1 MKRFTLLNILLPL
14 FLWNGNAQVI
24 NQNQQSVN
32 LNLPVIEKPVYITK
46 YRTVYVEK
54 PRVRK
59 ALSAPVVLLDYL
71 TVFPRD
77 LGFYDNHPNSIIS
90 NINKQSLYGKN
101 NWRLPTAEELKLMES
116 FADEIGLGDDIYMAS
131 CHANGQVRLVST
143 GANSVSTEE
152 LIKSNCAYR
161 FNNLLW
167 SACNGL
173 IDPSNKSEVYAQGVL
188 YGRFNNRVNIPKD
201 RVDGPTVELG
211 VKMTL
216 SQFEKSQIP
225 AGWRLPTKQEFL
237 QMLSDSE
244 HITALL
250 VGGNYAYVLV
260 TNDDIGHTLPLNI
273 TTYPSRFH
281 AGATTMEVYAYYLV
295 QEGVVKIEWSR
306 PVDTSSPDG
315 YWRLTT
321 LMEGDAMKL
330 LIDEYTE
337 FTPSWSQLAY
347 VRLVRDL

>member
-1 MKRFTLLNILLPL
+1 
-14 FLWNGNAQVI
+14 
-24 NQNQQSVN
+24 
-32 LNLPVIEKPVYITK
+32 
-46 YRTVYVEK
+46 
-54 PRVRK
+54 
-59 ALSAPVVLLDYL
+59 
-71 TVFPRD
+71 
-77 LGFYDNHPNSIIS
+77 
-90 NINKQSLYGKN
+90 
-101 NWRLPTAEELKLMES
+101 
-116 FADEIGLGDDIYMAS
+116 
-131 CHANGQVRLVST
+131 
-143 GANSVSTEE
+143 
-152 LIKSNCAYR
+152 
-161 FNNLLW
+161 
-167 SACNGL
+167 
-173 IDPSNKSEVYAQGVL
+173 
-188 YGRFNNRVNIPKD
+188 
-201 RVDGPTVELG
+201 
-211 VKMTL
+211 MTL

>member
-1 MKRFTLLNILLPL
+1 
-14 FLWNGNAQVI
+14 
-24 NQNQQSVN
+24 
-32 LNLPVIEKPVYITK
+32 
-46 YRTVYVEK
+46 
-54 PRVRK
+54 
-59 ALSAPVVLLDYL
+59 
-71 TVFPRD
+71 
-77 LGFYDNHPNSIIS
+77 
-90 NINKQSLYGKN
+90 
-101 NWRLPTAEELKLMES
+101 MES

-131 CHANGQVRLVST
+131 CHANGQLRLVST

-173 IDPSNKSEVYAQGVL
+173 IDPSNKSEVYAQGVWYRRL
-188 YGRFNNRVNIPKD
+188 NDSPKD
-201 RVDGPTVELG
+201 SALGPTVELG

-237 QMLSDSE
+237 QMLSDSKN
-244 HITALL
+244 ITAWL
-250 VGGNYAYVLV
+250 VATNCAFVHV
-260 TNDDIGHTLPLNI
+260 VNDDDAIYHSLPLNL

-281 AGATTMEVYAYYLV
+281 AGAMTMEVSAYYLV

-306 PVDTSSPDG
+306 PVDTSSPNG
-315 YWRLTT
+315 SWRVAT